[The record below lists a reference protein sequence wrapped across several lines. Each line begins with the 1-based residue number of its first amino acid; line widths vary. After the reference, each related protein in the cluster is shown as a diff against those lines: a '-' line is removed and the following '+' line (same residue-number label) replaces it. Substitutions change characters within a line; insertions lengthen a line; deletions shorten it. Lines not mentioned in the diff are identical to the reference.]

1 MLYFPFL
8 KLPFLPIQNIVHNLS
23 CTEIIELSLCS
34 RRSKRLM
41 QSIRHPEPTHIEIII
56 DQYRMYVALR
66 NGIKQC
72 LFWSIRTESHI
83 KYNRVDTI
91 ENVRVRVLKLTGP
104 NFMIDG
110 THEPETVLK
119 ALVDHLKDV
128 FKVPL
133 EVNFKPYK
141 MENFFRFLPVFPVCK
156 QHVAPNRVPNFD
168 ENDNKL
174 KSSSEITPPPT
185 KKMKTE
191 EAPPPTQPPLIKM
204 LISFKRE
211 RQGFRIKKV
220 ETTIYNEVV
229 NGQWKP
235 LLQTWKS
242 SIGIYSEPKYP
253 IRPPKRAISEDDGKP
268 KIPKLKLIKN
278 ADNNYSKVS

>member
-8 KLPFLPIQNIVHNLS
+8 KLPFLAVQNIVHNLS

-66 NGIKQC
+66 NGIKKC
-72 LFWSIRTESHI
+72 SFWSIETDEERPL

-91 ENVRVRVLKLTGP
+91 ENDRVRVLKLTEP

-110 THEPETVLK
+110 TPEPETVMK

-128 FKVPL
+128 FKLPL

-141 MENFFRFLPVFPVCK
+141 MENFFRFLPVFPICK
-156 QHVAPNRVPNFD
+156 RFYFHATQGVSEEELKYVK
-168 ENDNKL
+168 DNVV
-174 KSSSEITPPPT
+174 
-185 KKMKTE
+185 
-191 EAPPPTQPPLIKM
+191 
-204 LISFKRE
+204 
-211 RQGFRIKKV
+211 V
-220 ETTIYNEVV
+220 E
-229 NGQWKP
+229 QWAYYY
-235 LLQTWKS
+235 T
-242 SIGIYSEPKYP
+242 
-253 IRPPKRAISEDDGKP
+253 
-268 KIPKLKLIKN
+268 
-278 ADNNYSKVS
+278 ADN

>member
-41 QSIRHPEPTHIEIII
+41 QSIRHPEPTHIEITI
-56 DQYRMYVALR
+56 DRYRMYVALR

-91 ENVRVRVLKLTGP
+91 ENVRVRVLKLSGP

-110 THEPETVLK
+110 THDPETVLK

-133 EVNFKPYK
+133 VVNFKPYK

-156 QHVAPNRVPNFD
+156 RFYFHATQGVSEEELKYVK
-168 ENDNKL
+168 DNVV
-174 KSSSEITPPPT
+174 
-185 KKMKTE
+185 
-191 EAPPPTQPPLIKM
+191 
-204 LISFKRE
+204 
-211 RQGFRIKKV
+211 V
-220 ETTIYNEVV
+220 EQQAYYYT
-229 NGQWKP
+229 
-235 LLQTWKS
+235 
-242 SIGIYSEPKYP
+242 
-253 IRPPKRAISEDDGKP
+253 
-268 KIPKLKLIKN
+268 
-278 ADNNYSKVS
+278 ADN